1 MNESPTTATAW
12 MLALTRYAGVKPRLM
27 DVLLR
32 RFGDP
37 EMICRVGTA
46 ALESIEGLSPETAT
60 AIAACVEN
68 TAAAE
73 EYLVQL
79 SNRGIEV
86 RSCLEPTYPSS
97 LFELNDPPSLLY
109 FRGQLPDRSAR
120 TVALCGTG
128 APGQEGIELTTRL
141 ARMMASAGVQVVSG
155 LDGGISAAAHL
166 GTRAAEGSSFAISSF
181 GFDDAALAEQMPV
194 AIDVVQAGGVIGEL
208 APDDSAGEEP
218 FRAAN
223 RIVAAMAQAVVVTEF
238 YTESAH
244 TLDLLDC
251 CRQIGKLTF
260 IMIDDRW
267 GALADETSLARAVE
281 GGAIPMVGWDKVH
294 DIIKSLV

>member
-1 MNESPTTATAW
+1 MNESPAPATVW
-12 MLALTRYAGVKPRLM
+12 MLALTRYAGVTPRMM

-32 RFGDP
+32 RFGAP
-37 EMICRVGTA
+37 EMICRAGNA
-46 ALESIEGLSPETAT
+46 ALESIEGLSPDMAT
-60 AIAACVEN
+60 AITACVEN

-73 EYLVQL
+73 EYLEQL
-79 SNRGIEV
+79 SNRDIEI
-86 RSCLEPTYPSS
+86 RSCLEPTYPSN

-109 FRGQLPDRSAR
+109 FRGRLPDRSAR
-120 TVALCGTG
+120 TVALCGTRV
-128 APGQEGIELTTRL
+128 PGQEGIELTTRL
-141 ARMMASAGVQVVSG
+141 AKMMASAGVQVVSG
-155 LDGGISAAAHL
+155 LDGGIAAAAHL
-166 GTRAAEGSSFAISSF
+166 GARAAEGTSFAISSL
-181 GFDDAALAEQMPV
+181 GFDDVALAEQMPL
-194 AIDVVQAGGVIGEL
+194 AIDIVRVGGIIGEL
-208 APDDSAGEEP
+208 APDDSPGEEP

-223 RIVAAMAQAVVVTEF
+223 RIIAAMAQAVVVTEF
-238 YTESAH
+238 YPESAH

-267 GALADETSLARAVE
+267 GALTDETSLARAVE